1 MIQDLFDL
9 NGKVALVTGGSK
21 GIGMAMA
28 HGLARAGADIVI
40 NSRSQEEMDAAM
52 DYILGGTGRRG
63 HSVVADL
70 FNRDDTARLAREAL
84 NTMGRVDIIV
94 NNAGTNIVNP
104 VDRIV
109 DEDWDRLL
117 ELNLTAPMILVRELA
132 GQMKERKWGRIV
144 NISSIFGL
152 CAKEERGSYS
162 ATKSGLIGI
171 TRTMAQELAPW
182 NITANAIAPGP
193 ISTPLTDRLVQGELR
208 AYFDSMMPLGRW
220 GKPEDLVG
228 PVLLLASDA
237 GSFITGTTLTVDGG
251 WMTR

>member
-9 NGKVALVTGGSK
+9 NGKVALITGGSK

-152 CAKEERGSYS
+152 CAKE
-162 ATKSGLIGI
+162 
-171 TRTMAQELAPW
+171 
-182 NITANAIAPGP
+182 
-193 ISTPLTDRLVQGELR
+193 
-208 AYFDSMMPLGRW
+208 
-220 GKPEDLVG
+220 
-228 PVLLLASDA
+228 
-237 GSFITGTTLTVDGG
+237 
-251 WMTR
+251 

>member
-1 MIQDLFDL
+1 MIQELFDL
-9 NGKVALVTGGSK
+9 SGKVALVTGGSK

-28 HGLARAGADIVI
+28 HGLAEAGADIVI
-40 NSRSQEEMDAAM
+40 NSRSREEVEAAM
-52 DYILGGTGRRG
+52 RRILAGTGRRG
-63 HSVVADL
+63 HCVVADL
-70 FNRDDTARLAREAL
+70 YNRGDTMKLAKEAL
-84 NTMGRVDIIV
+84 EVMCRVDIII

-104 VDRIV
+104 VDKIV

-132 GQMKERKWGRIV
+132 GQMKERNWGRVV

-182 NITANAIAPGP
+182 GITANAIAPGP

-220 GKPEDLVG
+220 GTPEDLVG
-228 PVLLLASDA
+228 PLLLLASDA

>member
-1 MIQDLFDL
+1 MIQELFEL
-9 NGKVALVTGGSK
+9 SGKVALVTGGSK

-28 HGLARAGADIVI
+28 HGLAEAGADIVI
-40 NSRSQEEMDAAM
+40 NSRSREEMEAAM
-52 DYILGGTGRRG
+52 NRILDGTGRRG
-63 HSVVADL
+63 HCVVADL
-70 FNRDDTARLAREAL
+70 YNRSDTMKLAKEAL
-84 NTMGRVDIIV
+84 EVMGRVDIII

-104 VDRIV
+104 VDKIV

-132 GQMKERKWGRIV
+132 GQMKERNWGRVV

-182 NITANAIAPGP
+182 GITANAIAPGP

-220 GKPEDLVG
+220 GTPEDLVG
-228 PVLLLASDA
+228 PLLLLASDA